1 MRKIPKKINTFS
13 IFSDKALL
21 ILISVVTLLLQLI
34 SFATTWDGAKV
45 YLDNIFPYAALCFA
59 IAIQATSYFFGNSLR
74 QKVRPLKLIALFSA
88 ICCSIYFSYIG
99 IYNSVNSPVT
109 YLQENY
115 LRISEDLSQ
124 LYHAEL
130 NTAQTDARM
139 AVQEASSSILT
150 RYTSLITEQENILAC
165 RTALEETS
173 PEYSTGLKAPRQNA
187 YESYEDYAAAYQAY
201 INSISQSKNT
211 ETDAQRTAILNSYG
225 FASMEELNTG
235 LQNNTSALSTL
246 QNTLGATEEAP
257 VPDILS
263 ALTTELLSA
272 IQSTSQGIAFSARE
286 SADFDRLLQAAD
298 LCGYHIPNTTLI
310 QALNQC
316 AKLNSQPPI
325 ADYTTLTNALPGGTV
340 NNANAMELK
349 SAMDSEIMATILQ
362 LNSVL
367 PENSRLDTSDPRFQ
381 ITDLYFIPILAL
393 QQEETV
399 LTARFSLL
407 FAGLIDILSL
417 LFAVSLRDKKPLWKR
432 RTLLFNQVEEYEP
445 LIYASLPS
453 ASGTLQPLAEF
464 LALFNPSPYTEA
476 EGYML
481 CGNPENMQKYNSL
494 IALLCQ
500 TNLAKLLPAG
510 FQGNEKDTLLL
521 KARFVFWAN
530 TKMYEEKMY
539 E

>member
-124 LYHAEL
+124 LCHAEL

-272 IQSTSQGIAFSARE
+272 IQSTSRGIAFSARE

-464 LALFNPSPYTEA
+464 LAQFMPSPYTEA